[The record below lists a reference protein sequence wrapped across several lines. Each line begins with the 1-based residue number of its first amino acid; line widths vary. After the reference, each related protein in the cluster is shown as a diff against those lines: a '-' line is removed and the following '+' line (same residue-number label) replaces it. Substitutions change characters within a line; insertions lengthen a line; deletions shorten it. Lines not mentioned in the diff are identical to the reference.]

1 MLVIDISPARGHQ
14 WLLNNWVEIVHFK
27 LAVTQSLTQG
37 KIRTRN
43 GEYLG
48 YYWDNLAEIFTKWGG
63 DIHGCFVLS
72 LPHTSICVVPG
83 SCYCVSLVHS
93 EVCVN
98 IPHLV
103 FTLSVWR
110 QAAGPALS
118 HSHCTLLYSRRR
130 VQCTT
135 MYRPGDNQ
143 DIIYFNW
150 NININIIYIFFME
163 KMKETNILK

>member
-1 MLVIDISPARGHQ
+1 MLLVIDIFGARGHQ

-27 LAVTQSLTQG
+27 LAVTQSLTQC
-37 KIRTRN
+37 KIPTRN

-48 YYWDNLAEIFTKWGG
+48 YYWANLSEIFTECGG
-63 DIHGCFVLS
+63 YIHGCFVLS

-83 SCYCVSLVHS
+83 SCYCVSLVCPS
-93 EVCVN
+93 LCVN

-118 HSHCTLLYSRRR
+118 HQTLYAVPLYT
-130 VQCTT
+130 VQPPAEYRAGQGTT
-135 MYRPGDNQ
+135 IQPRYYLITG
-143 DIIYFNW
+143 IG
-150 NININIIYIFFME
+150 
-163 KMKETNILK
+163 IL